1 MKVDSIRANNDFLI
15 TLLERNPH
23 GLTFKEIAR
32 EWQRA
37 NMNGDNKPLTIST
50 FKRRLTDIQSICQVK
65 YVNRVYKIISS
76 HIPDTNRLREW
87 GISIQAIKA
96 KLRDCEDLSNRIL
109 LEPLPSGDDYLE
121 HIILA
126 MKDFNVINIVY
137 REYGKLSP
145 DEITLEPYCLKTYH
159 NRWYLLGRC
168 QDDRFR
174 IYCLDRI
181 EYVGITTNKFIIPST
196 FNEDQYFSE
205 FYTVRLDS
213 DVPIQRVILRAHENE
228 RFILDRQPIHTSQKL
243 RSKGENYYDFEYRI
257 RPTFDF
263 VSYLESQ
270 GRFIEVLE
278 PIELRKELLRVH
290 REAIEQNKITEL

>member
-1 MKVDSIRANNDFLI
+1 MKIDSIRANNDFLI

-37 NMNGDNKPLTIST
+37 NVNGDNKPLTIST
-50 FKRRLTDIQSICQVK
+50 FKRRLEDIRGICQVE
-65 YVNRVYKIISS
+65 YANRVYKITSS
-76 HIPDTNRLREW
+76 HIPDNNKLREW
-87 GISIQAIKA
+87 GISVQAIKA
-96 KLRDCEDLSNRIL
+96 KLRDCEDLSDRIL

-126 MKDFNVINIVY
+126 MKNFNVINIVY

-145 DEITLEPYCLKTYH
+145 VEITLEPYCLKTYH

-168 QDDRFR
+168 HDDKLR

-181 EYVGITTNKFIIPST
+181 EYVDITTDKFIMPST
-196 FNEDQYFSE
+196 FNAVQYFSE
-205 FYTVRLDS
+205 FYAVRLDS
-213 DVPIQRVILRAHENE
+213 DVPVQRVRLRAHENE
-228 RFILDRQPIHTSQKL
+228 RFILERQPIHPSQKI
-243 RSKGENYYDFEYRI
+243 RSKGDNYYDFEYWI

-278 PIELRKELLRVH
+278 PLELRKELLRVH
-290 REAIEQNKITEL
+290 REAIERNKIIDI